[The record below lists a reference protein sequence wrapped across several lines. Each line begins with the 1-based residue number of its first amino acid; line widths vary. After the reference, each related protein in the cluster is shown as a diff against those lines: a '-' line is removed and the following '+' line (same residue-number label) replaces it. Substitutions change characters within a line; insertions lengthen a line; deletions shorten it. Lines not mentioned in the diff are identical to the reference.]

1 VLVTSA
7 HQALGALILAMTSML
22 AAFSLRMVASG
33 ETVAEPLTPT
43 ASKA

>member
-1 VLVTSA
+1 
-7 HQALGALILAMTSML
+7 ML